1 MFGLDR
7 RRFGCLNEFERSERF
22 RKYSITVIY
31 AGTNFCELF
40 QKIGIYTFKLKVA
53 TA

>member
-7 RRFGCLNEFERSERF
+7 RTWLFNEFERSERF

-40 QKIGIYTFKLKVA
+40 QKNRNIYF
-53 TA
+53 